1 MATKTLPAT
10 KSKKTTKVPPSSTA
24 ILLIHCPDQQ
34 GIVAAITDF
43 LHKNSG
49 NIVDIQQHVD
59 QVDQRFFMRV
69 EWELNNF
76 AIPPTKIN
84 EYFGILIGKQ
94 FDMEWQLHFSDR
106 KPRMA
111 IFVSKMSHCL
121 YDILQRFMSKEWNVE
136 IPLIISNHENLKYI
150 ADRFEIPFHV
160 IPITKATKAEQEA
173 KELELLKKHNIDFVV
188 LARYMQIL
196 SDNFVKELPNRV
208 INIHHSFLPAF
219 KGAKP
224 YHAAYQR
231 GVKIIGATSHY
242 VTADLDEGPI
252 IAQGV
257 RKVSHKDNIKDL
269 VRMGKDLEKMV
280 LSEAVYAQLRH
291 RILPYKNRT
300 VVF

>member
-1 MATKTLPAT
+1 MHF
-10 KSKKTTKVPPSSTA
+10 VHPSSAQRTRQTVHSQQKHQHQGTRA
-24 ILLIHCPDQQ
+24 PAASGAQIDSIRIITIHLD
-34 GIVAAITDF
+34 
-43 LHKNSG
+43 S
-49 NIVDIQQHVD
+49 
-59 QVDQRFFMRV
+59 
-69 EWELNNF
+69 
-76 AIPPTKIN
+76 
-84 EYFGILIGKQ
+84 
-94 FDMEWQLHFSDR
+94 S
-106 KPRMA
+106 
-111 IFVSKMSHCL
+111 S
-121 YDILQRFMSKEWNVE
+121 
-136 IPLIISNHENLKYI
+136 
-150 ADRFEIPFHV
+150 
-160 IPITKATKAEQEA
+160 
-173 KELELLKKHNIDFVV
+173 
-188 LARYMQIL
+188 
-196 SDNFVKELPNRV
+196 NRV

-300 VVF
+300 VVFQGVLA

>member
-1 MATKTLPAT
+1 MATKTAVKKASKATIGKPA
-10 KSKKTTKVPPSSTA
+10 TA

-43 LHKNSG
+43 LHKNAG
-49 NIVDIQQHVD
+49 NIIDIQQHVD
-59 QVDQRFFMRV
+59 HLDQRFFMRV
-69 EWELNNF
+69 EWETDNF
-76 AIPPTKIN
+76 LIPKDKID
-84 EYFGILIGKQ
+84 EYFGTLIGNHFK
-94 FDMEWQLHFSDR
+94 MEWRLHFSDQ
-106 KPRMA
+106 KPKMA
-111 IFVSKMSHCL
+111 IFVSKMSHCF
-121 YDILQRFMSKEWNVE
+121 YDILQRVKSKEWNVE

-150 ADRFEIPFHV
+150 ADQFEIPFHV

-173 KELELLKKHNIDFVV
+173 KEIDLLKSHNIDFAV

-196 SDNFVKELPNRV
+196 SDDFVNHFPNQI

-219 KGAKP
+219 KGARP

-231 GVKIIGATSHY
+231 GVKIIGATSHF

-257 RKVSHKDNIKDL
+257 RKVSHRDRIKDL
-269 VRMGKDLEKMV
+269 IRMGKDLEKMV
-280 LSEAVYAQLRH
+280 LSEAIYAQLQH
-291 RILPYKNRT
+291 RVLPYKNRT